1 MKLSNFKIVTKI
13 GMGFAILVA
22 VMVMLGM
29 TALSQLNALDS
40 STQQIATSNLPKVQ
54 LSATIRD
61 VVNLIRRAEARHVMS
76 DSEQEKDGQE
86 ARNKTARK
94 KLEELEAQALKLFD
108 SPEEVS
114 VFKAFQKYRAEWFTT
129 WEELRTVSRK
139 GPSHSAEA
147 QKLYITVSSKAFN
160 AAFGELQKLGELNE
174 KASQQAW
181 QAAQDVYS
189 TARAL
194 MIGVILAAIGLAIV
208 LGWLIAKAIAT
219 PIGKAVISARQIAS
233 GDMTV
238 SIQVDG
244 TDETAQLLRELDEM
258 RQSLSGV
265 VANVR
270 RNSEIVANAS
280 AEIAMGNQD
289 LSSRTENQASAL
301 EETAAYMEELRAQ
314 VQHNAEN
321 ARQANQLA
329 TSTSSVAVKGG
340 DVVGRVV
347 DTMKDINDSSRK
359 ISEIISVIDGIAF
372 QTNILALNAAVEAAR
387 AGDQGRGFAVVASEV
402 RSLAGRSAEAAKE
415 IKSLIGASVEKVE
428 QGTVLVD
435 EAGVT
440 MSEVVASIQKVSDL
454 VSEISSA
461 SNEQSIGVAQVGEAV
476 TQMDQATQQN
486 AALVEEM
493 AAAASSLKM
502 QAGEL
507 VNAVSVFKVNAGAAS

>member
-1 MKLSNFKIVTKI
+1 M
-13 GMGFAILVA
+13 LVA
-22 VMVMLGM
+22 AMVMLGL
-29 TALSQLNALDS
+29 TALSQLKELDA
-40 STQQIATSNLPKVQ
+40 STQQLATNNLPRVQ
-54 LSATIRD
+54 LAATIRD
-61 VVNLIRRAEARHVMS
+61 LVNAIRRAETRHVMS
-76 DSEQEKDGQE
+76 TSEQDKDVQE
-86 ARNKTARK
+86 ARINSARS
-94 KLEELEAQALKLFD
+94 KLVELEATAEQMFD
-108 SPEEVS
+108 SPEEVTAL
-114 VFKAFQKYRAEWFTT
+114 KEFQKDREEWYAT
-129 WEELRTVSRK
+129 WDQLRPISRK
-139 GPSHSAEA
+139 GPSDSAQA
-147 QKLYITVSSKAFN
+147 QGLYSTVSSRAFN
-160 AAFGELQKLGELNE
+160 SAFGELQKLGDFNQ
-174 KASQQAW
+174 KAGEEAGLLAQA
-181 QAAQDVYS
+181 VYAN
-189 TARAL
+189 ARSL
-194 MIGVILAAIGLAIV
+194 VIGVIVVAIALAIV

-244 TDETAQLLRELDEM
+244 TDETAQLLHELDAM
-258 RQSLSGV
+258 RESLSGV

-270 RNSEIVANAS
+270 RNSDIVANAS

-289 LSSRTENQASAL
+289 LSSRTEHQASAL
-301 EETAAYMEELRAQ
+301 QETAAYMEELRSQ

-329 TSTSSVAVKGG
+329 ASTSAVAVQGG
-340 DVVGRVV
+340 DVVRRVV
-347 DTMKDINDSSRK
+347 STMKEINESSHQ
-359 ISEIISVIDGIAF
+359 ISEIIGVIDGIAF

-402 RSLAGRSAEAAKE
+402 RSLAVRSAEAAKE
-415 IKSLIGASVEKVE
+415 IKSLIGASVNKVE

-440 MSEVVASIQKVSDL
+440 MSEVVASIQRVSDL

-493 AAAASSLKM
+493 SAAASSLKM

-507 VNAVSVFKVNAGAAS
+507 VNAVSVFKLNAHRQMPSLIDG